1 MGVYYKHL
9 AKTAEIGAMT
19 PIITNIHKDCF
30 MNFVDDFVNYGI
42 YNYRSTKSLMT
53 ILSDVK
59 YLMSRHNVMFKF
71 KRVD

>member
-19 PIITNIHKDCF
+19 PIITKIHKDCF
-30 MNFVDDFVNYGI
+30 MNFIDDFVNYGI
-42 YNYRSTKSLMT
+42 YNYRPTKSLMT
-53 ILSDVK
+53 ILFDVK
-59 YLMSRHNVMFKF
+59 NLMSRHNVMFKF